1 MLKKIIESSVKN
13 RFLII
18 VFAIVLALGGIY
30 AMFHIPLDAIP
41 DLSDVQV
48 IIFTKYAGQSPQV
61 VEDQVTY
68 PLSAAMLS
76 VPKAKKV
83 RGYSYFGFSLVY
95 VVFKD
100 GTDLYWARNRVMDHL
115 NSASGDL
122 PKNVKPTLGP
132 DATGAGWVY
141 QYTLDGGN
149 KYSLQQLRSIQDWY
163 LRYGLESV
171 PGVAEVASIGG
182 FEKQYQVV
190 VDPNKLAAYG
200 IPLSRVKMALRR
212 SNSDVGGHLVDMG
225 GTEFMVQGLG
235 YIKNI
240 NDIENIPVATNG
252 SGTPVL
258 IRDIAHVQKGPAPR
272 RGIAEWNGKGETVAG
287 IVLMRRGKN
296 ALKTI
301 QAVKKKLNTL
311 KASLPQGI
319 TIHTAYD
326 RSGLIYRAL
335 DFLQGKLLEECI
347 IVALI
352 TMMFLFHFRSALVA
366 IVSLPLGIL
375 IAFLAMYFQGIN
387 ANIMSLS
394 GIAIAIGVM
403 VDGAIV
409 MIENAHKHME
419 RNRGKKEHWQIMIDA
434 AKEVG
439 PSLFFCLVIITVA
452 FLPIFSLQ
460 GPSGR
465 MFKPLAFT
473 GSYSVAA
480 AALLSLIVVPVLMGY
495 FIRGRI
501 PAENKN
507 PINRFLSS
515 MYRPVLNV
523 AIRFRWATLIIVVAI
538 LAATFY
544 PWKQLG
550 SEFMPKLNEG
560 TLLYMPVTDYPGIST
575 SVARQLLQQTDKII
589 KSFPE
594 VKSVLGK
601 AGRGDTPTDNSP
613 LSMFDTIIR
622 LKPKSE
628 WPEGMTLKKLKK
640 KMDQALQFPG
650 ITNTWTMPIR
660 MRTTMLLTGIKTNVG
675 IRISG
680 PNLQRLSD
688 LGQKVASVLRSVPH
702 TASANA
708 GKTTGGHYLNYHI
721 KRLAA
726 ARYGLTVND
735 VQDVIASAIGGM
747 NVTHT
752 IEGRE
757 RYPVNVRYPRNLRQN
772 LKSLRRV
779 LIATPSGAKIPISYV
794 ADLQVKKGPPMIKTK
809 NAHYTTT
816 VAINLRDTD
825 AGSYIKQAKKTLKE
839 KINLPPRYTLTWT
852 GRYKNLQQARKKLMI
867 FVPITLLIIFLL
879 LYFNFKNVQECLIVL
894 VSLPFAVAGSVWLIY
909 LLGYNT
915 SVAVLVGMIAL
926 AGVAAEIGIIMLVFL
941 DQAYNDRLKSGRL
954 CSLDDL
960 KKAVMEGAV
969 LRLRPVFMTVCA
981 VTISLLPVLW
991 GTGTGSAIMKRIAAP
1006 MVGGMISA
1014 TILCLLVVPVIYY
1027 LWKSREVKKQGLL
1040 ED

>member
-287 IVLMRRGKN
+287 IVLMRSGKN

-335 DFLQGKLLEECI
+335 DFLQGKILEECI

-352 TMMFLFHFRSALVA
+352 TMMFLFHFRRALVA